1 MRRLVLLLALLAGSA
16 QGYYHFIRY
25 ERNTP
30 PFRPIHERFDLT
42 ALPGRAVP
50 FLITLNGALNLAA
63 GDSEAAVI
71 SQIRAAAAV
80 WNSVPTSELRLL
92 FAGIREEQ
100 ELLATPHIEVEFTD
114 ELPPGVLAQGGPI
127 SRLDPAEGPEG
138 VFTPIARSLLR
149 LPRDLSTRPSWSERF
164 FLTVVHEFGHAIGL
178 QHSWASGVMST
189 EITRATS
196 KAQPLAQDD
205 MAGVS
210 LLYPTAEFRR
220 TTGAIAGRV
229 TLNGQGVPLASVVA
243 VVSGRTAV
251 SALTGPDGSYRLEG
265 LLPGSYFLY
274 VHPLPPSIAGEPQPV
289 NLVLPET
296 PAGRVLPGPAFQAVF
311 YPNTASPSSTVT
323 VQAGRTL
330 EGIDFRVSPIPRLAL
345 HSVQTYSFFNRNAI
359 KPATLQMNSDWRS
372 IVFTGFGANA
382 LSPGLSVSILNAPES
397 IVPGSLRDYSPG
409 YLQADV
415 RLSPFSGEG
424 PRHLLFQL
432 QGETYLLPSGLRIAR
447 RNPPSIDSVKP
458 QADGWLLVE
467 GSNLDAET
475 AVWVDGAAAP
485 TRLEDG
491 RLYVLPPP
499 APAGHRGVLQAFNP
513 DGQSSLYAHGNESP
527 FVSYNGSETPTIE
540 VPSIRIPA
548 GSEMAVELQG
558 GKADFRQWTPWLG
571 TGTSHVA
578 VCKIWPTGESSAI
591 AWLAASPAA
600 PPSVS
605 NLTAGIGL
613 ATLRLLQTLTVTPA
627 EETPY
632 VRISQLMGQYVHPG
646 GVAELPVAH
655 LPLGLNAANVRALI
669 GRTPVVVT
677 DVGDRT
683 VTVRV
688 PPELEPG
695 TYLLELSFSGLR
707 ALPAAIEIRPVPPQ
721 ILGAFRTDGSPVTP
735 AAPARAGEVI
745 LLLVARLGDTP
756 DIPAAEVKVSSGAV
770 RHEVRALRANPAQP
784 GTHLVEVRLAQTEAA
799 EGTIPLTV
807 SRKSAFNAE
816 PFALPFAQ

>member
-1 MRRLVLLLALLAGSA
+1 MQRLVLLLALLAGSA

-50 FLITLNGALNLAA
+50 FLITLQGALSLAA

-80 WNSVPTSELRLL
+80 WNGVPTSELRLL

-100 ELLATPHIEVEFTD
+100 ELLATPYIEVEFTD

-138 VFTPIARSLLR
+138 VFIPIARSLLR

-205 MAGVS
+205 VAGVS

-311 YPNTASPSSTVT
+311 YPNSASPSSTVT

-330 EGIDFRVSPIPRLAL
+330 EGIDFLVNPIPRVTL

-372 IVFTGFGANA
+372 IVFTGYGVNA

-432 QGETYLLPSGLRIAR
+432 LGETYLLPSGLRIAR
-447 RNPPSIDSVKP
+447 RNPPSIESVKP
-458 QADGWLLVE
+458 QADGWLLLE

-475 AVWVDGAAAP
+475 AIWVDGAAAP

-499 APAGHRGVLQAFNP
+499 APAGHRGVLQAFHP
-513 DGQSSLYAHGNESP
+513 DGQSSLHAHGNESP

-558 GKADFRQWTPWLG
+558 WKADFRQWTPWLG

-578 VCKIWPTGESSAI
+578 VRKIWATGETSAI

-605 NLTAGIGL
+605 SLTAGVGL
-613 ATLRLLQTLTVTPA
+613 ATLRLPQTLTVTPA
-627 EETPY
+627 EDIPY
-632 VRISQLMGQYVHPG
+632 VRISQLVGQYVHPG

-655 LPLGLNAANVRALI
+655 LPLGANAANVRALI
-669 GRTPVVVT
+669 GRTPVIVT
-677 DVGDRT
+677 DVGDST

-688 PPELEPG
+688 PPELAPG
-695 TYLLELSFSGLR
+695 TYPLELSFSGLK

-721 ILGAFRTDGSPVTP
+721 ILGAFRTDGSPVTA

-745 LLLVARLGDTP
+745 VLLVARLGDTP
-756 DIPAAEVKVSSGAV
+756 EIPAAEVKVSSGAV
-770 RHEVRALRANPAQP
+770 RHEVRAVRANPAQP
-784 GTHLVEVRLAQTEAA
+784 GMHLVEVRLAPAEAA